1 MSSGRQREPGGR
13 GARSPLCGGAGAE
26 PPESEQWGAA
36 AKVAR
41 RPLGTRP
48 RPPAR
53 ALCYRRGPG
62 TLRGRA
68 AGRARAGLRGDTPP
82 RPCPSSDTASR
93 RGDPRSAAVPPPR
106 CPSRPHKLCEGAAR
120 AGPAG
125 VWGGPGRGV
134 GSEHSL
140 LAGLA
145 VGRDAAVALAF
156 AVHACGE
163 APDCH
168 APVNPSPPP
177 RDRPRRHGDG
187 RHTRPPLA
195 GPAPRAVMDGARI
208 RPGAAPPPPAR
219 GGIRNGSRRILNK
232 RLFPAPAAPP
242 AAAPP
247 SGERAGE
254 TQTAGRTRGRRGT
267 GSARAAAPCPHADPP
282 RARSEPPAP
291 KTRPKSTPE
300 GPSAPLTPR
309 GRDPLPA
316 RPGSGLEVGRKH
328 FLKRSSVS

>member
-68 AGRARAGLRGDTPP
+68 AGRARAALRGTHRRDPVGARTP
-82 RPCPSSDTASR
+82 RPGAGT
-93 RGDPRSAAVPPPR
+93 RGAPPFPPPR

-254 TQTAGRTRGRRGT
+254 TQTAGRTHGRRGT

-282 RARSEPPAP
+282 APAASPPPQKHGPKAP
-291 KTRPKSTPE
+291 PRVPPHPSPPGEGTP
-300 GPSAPLTPR
+300 SQ
-309 GRDPLPA
+309 RDPGA
-316 RPGSGLEVGRKH
+316 GWRWGGNIS
-328 FLKRSSVS
+328 